1 MRRIVLTL
9 SFFLCIL
16 VPLVMGSEEVVAF
29 TYTQPER
36 RVLVDRDSVYALCK
50 TIAPKYGFNPLIV
63 LAQVEQESSY
73 RETAVRLEQNY
84 LVKYVQTDP
93 VGSKCSPS
101 VQALLASSFGFG
113 QLLGHSLLQIGYFPA
128 TDSVSIAVRLDEY
141 VASPDQQIDT
151 MCKFL
156 QKKQGMGTDHSLD
169 AALTRYNG
177 SSDYPPLV
185 YARFNKLHTIYGDPQ

>member
-1 MRRIVLTL
+1 M
-9 SFFLCIL
+9 
-16 VPLVMGSEEVVAF
+16 
-29 TYTQPER
+29 
-36 RVLVDRDSVYALCK
+36 
-50 TIAPKYGFNPLIV
+50 V
-63 LAQVEQESSY
+63 LAQCEQESSY

-93 VGSKCSPS
+93 VGSRCSPS

-151 MCKFL
+151 MCQFL
-156 QKKQGMGTDHSLD
+156 LKKRELGDSHTLSD
-169 AALTRYNG
+169 ALTRYNG
-177 SSDYPPLV
+177 SSNYPPLV
-185 YARFNKLHTIYGDPQ
+185 YARYAKLHTIYGDPQ